1 MITQKDYNYNDN
13 IYIKELIERSQNT
26 KPFFIGRVPQVEVNA
41 IVAYKIN
48 NIQND
53 MISDLSN
60 NAGIHTTSLESF
72 KDYVNEYEE
81 AYTKCTAIAI
91 WNKNT
96 VMYNENK
103 YGQEY
108 ISQKTPMIPK
118 ISALAL
124 EPYYYLNKEHNWMS
138 SLKGKSI
145 LVIHPFMESM
155 KKQVLHLNNL
165 FNNIPWFE
173 DCTLH
178 FIKPPLTLAGN
189 HENKDW
195 QYHYEKLQNEV
206 NNMYKTTHIDLAL
219 VACGGYGMLI
229 SSHIH
234 TKLNGSVMYI
244 GGALQIFFGI
254 FGKRWLTN
262 QDILKYITDD
272 WIRPI
277 KTDKPANFTKV
288 EKGCYW

>member
-1 MITQKDYNYNDN
+1 MTTQKDYIDN
-13 IYIKELIERSQNT
+13 IYIKDLIEKSQNN

-48 NIQND
+48 NIHDD

-60 NAGIHTTSLESF
+60 NAGINTTSIESF
-72 KDYVNEYEE
+72 KNYATEYEA

-91 WNKNT
+91 WDKNT
-96 VMYNENK
+96 IMYNENK

-108 ISQKTPMIPK
+108 ICQKTQSIPK

-124 EPYYYLNKEHNWMS
+124 EPYYYLDKEYNWMS
-138 SLKGKSI
+138 ALKGKSVLI
-145 LVIHPFMESM
+145 IHPFMESM
-155 KKQVLHLNNL
+155 KKQTPILSTL
-165 FNNIPWFE
+165 FNNTPWFE
-173 DCTLH
+173 DCTIH

-195 QYHYEKLQNEV
+195 QYHYEKLKNEV
-206 NNMYKTTHIDLAL
+206 DELSKTAHFDIAL

-229 SSHIH
+229 SSYIH
-234 TKLNGSVMYI
+234 TKFNKSVMYI

-262 QDILKYITDD
+262 KDILKYITDD
-272 WIRPI
+272 WIRPV
-277 KTDKPANFTKV
+277 KSDKPSNFTKV